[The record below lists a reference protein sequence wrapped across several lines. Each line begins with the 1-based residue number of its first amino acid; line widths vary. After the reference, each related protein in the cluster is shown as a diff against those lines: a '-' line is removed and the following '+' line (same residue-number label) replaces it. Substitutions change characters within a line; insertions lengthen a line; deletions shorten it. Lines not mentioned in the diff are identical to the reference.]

1 MAHSHPHQHEAA
13 NYNQAF
19 AIGISLN
26 IIFVIIEA
34 SYGILSGSMALLADA
49 GHNLSD
55 VVSLLLA
62 WGASVLAKKL
72 QLINALMD
80 FVKQQ

>member
-55 VVSLLLA
+55 VVSLLLP
-62 WGASVLAKKL
+62 GSQCPGKKL